1 MKFTSLLLMAGA
13 IVSTEAIVSDNQQK
27 LYNLMQLQKD
37 DCPPPLE
44 ISEDSLHF
52 QLGEFS
58 RNFKME
64 NWDNAMKIK
73 EGLDK

>member
-1 MKFTSLLLMAGA
+1 
-13 IVSTEAIVSDNQQK
+13 
-27 LYNLMQLQKD
+27 MQLQKE

>member
-1 MKFTSLLLMAGA
+1 MKFYTLIMAGVAA
-13 IVSTEAIVSDNQQK
+13 INSNNQEL
-27 LYNLMQLQKD
+27 LYSFMQLQKD

-64 NWDNAMKIK
+64 NWDNAMKIQ
-73 EGLDK
+73 EGLGK